1 MARTRKG
8 TFKCG
13 RCKRTFSMAAHLA
26 RHQAAM
32 HGVKKAGK
40 RKYNQAARGDPFRR
54 SVAPQASW
62 RALG

>member
-40 RKYNQAARGDPFRR
+40 RKYTKRTRRSFRR